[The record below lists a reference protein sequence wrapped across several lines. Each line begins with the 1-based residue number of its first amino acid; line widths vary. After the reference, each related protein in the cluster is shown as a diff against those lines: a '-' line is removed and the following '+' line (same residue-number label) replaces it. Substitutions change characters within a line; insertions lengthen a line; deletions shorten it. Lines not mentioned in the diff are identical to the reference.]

1 MGTRICCRG
10 PTTPQS
16 GEDIDEPI
24 DCPTRPVDQI
34 RAARADLAGGHRIDG
49 TACRGDRLDDVAR
62 PVAARD
68 QGRRGSG
75 DHRGCDGRG
84 TGAASRGGQRRRT
97 RSAVPSSAP
106 TRAAPQ
112 ADRHRAADRA
122 PDRPV
127 DAVSDQ
133 FESKSETA
141 DREQPAPTARP
152 VETPLA
158 ASPPEPSAVALL
170 QAPPPPPA
178 KPAPPVPTPAA
189 LTPARPTLPG
199 PQSETANGTDARSA
213 PARDGIEAST
223 DTDAHRGGTKGASP
237 RGDNPKPEY
246 PFVARN
252 RGYQGR
258 VVLQVD
264 VLPDGTAG
272 GVELTS
278 SSGYDSLDA
287 AAVRTVRQWRFVPA
301 RRNGRPV
308 AAAVTVPVLFKL
320 Y

>member
-1 MGTRICCRG
+1 MNLSIARHALLIKSALR
-10 PTTPQS
+10 
-16 GEDIDEPI
+16 EPI
-24 DCPTRPVDQI
+24 WLAVTVSTALHVGAIAWMMSPDPSPREIKV
-34 RAARADLAGGHRIDG
+34 AGGQVIIE
-49 TACRGDRLDDVAR
+49 VAMVEGPER
-62 PVAARD
+62 HPGAD
-68 QGRRGSG
+68 SG
-75 DHRGCDGRG
+75 DELDRP
-84 TGAASRGGQRRRT
+84 S
-97 RSAVPSSAP
+97 PSSAP